1 MLKKIK
7 QNVLSSAKALGV
19 FGASGKSAWR
29 RSRLLILG
37 YHGVSLNDE
46 HLWDAELFISQELL
60 WDRLDTIRKNG
71 CTVLPLNEAI
81 KGLYE
86 GNLPRKAVALTFDD
100 GLYDF
105 YERAVPVLEEFK
117 YPATV
122 YITTFYTIYNKP
134 VFNVAVD
141 YLLWKGQEHILNL
154 QSITGSSK
162 KVELSHAVARSK
174 TRFDVVDHAAKN
186 SLSPEE
192 KTALLEEICGQLRID
207 FDLFCR
213 SRVLQLMTSR
223 EIQEVSNLG
232 FDVQLHTH
240 RHRVPADRDLFVR
253 EIADNR
259 KVIETAT
266 SKPAVHFCYPSGEYS
281 EQFFPWLM
289 DLGVRSATT
298 CEPALSGQSDHPLSL
313 PRLID
318 TCSLSTIEFE
328 GWLAG
333 ISHFLPQRRH
343 VQ

>member
-19 FGASGKSAWR
+19 FGVSGKSAWR

-37 YHGVSLNDE
+37 YHGVSLEDE
-46 HLWDAELFISQELL
+46 HHWDPELFISQDLL

-81 KGLYE
+81 EGLYK

-105 YERAVPVLEEFK
+105 YRRAVPVLNEFK

-122 YITTFYTIYNKP
+122 YVTTFYTAYNKP

-141 YLLWKGQEHILNL
+141 YLLWKGQQYMLNL
-154 QSITGSSK
+154 KAITGTDRT
-162 KVELSHAVARSK
+162 VELGHSTARSQA
-174 TRFDVVDHAAKN
+174 RFDVVDHAVKN
-186 SLSPEE
+186 DLSAEE
-192 KTALLEEICGQLRID
+192 KTILLEEICRQLRVD
-207 FDLFCR
+207 FDRFCQ
-213 SRVLQLMTSR
+213 SRVLQLMTSD
-223 EIQEVSNLG
+223 EIQEVSKMG

-240 RHRVPADRDLFVR
+240 RHRVPNEKDLFIR

-259 KVIETAT
+259 KVIEGAT

-281 EQFFPWLM
+281 ERVFPWLV

-298 CEPALSGQSDHPLSL
+298 CEPALSGQSDNPLSL